1 MKNRILFLLEE
12 FVSLD
17 EAEVDEFTVDLLT
30 DAILCAIERWLLS
43 KECMKADEFLEKI
56 MKLIKTAIVIMQQ
69 ELEV

>member
-1 MKNRILFLLEE
+1 MAK
-12 FVSLD
+12 
-17 EAEVDEFTVDLLT
+17 VDEFTVDFLT

-56 MKLIKTAIVIMQQ
+56 MELIKTAIVIMQQ